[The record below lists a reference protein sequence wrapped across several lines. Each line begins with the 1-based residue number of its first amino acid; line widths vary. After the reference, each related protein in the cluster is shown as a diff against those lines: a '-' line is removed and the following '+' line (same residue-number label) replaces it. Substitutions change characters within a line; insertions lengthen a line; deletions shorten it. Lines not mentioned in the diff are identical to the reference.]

1 VIKNYAILRF
11 GHNFE
16 KKLLSNIK
24 VDNSTRASLELL
36 YNISR
41 ELSSALDLRTL
52 LERVLFLSMQN
63 VGAING
69 SIIVLD
75 DNGVPVDSAIIAGD
89 TIHKHTTK
97 RLLDTLEKGLSGWV
111 VRERRVALVEN
122 TNQDSRWMPR
132 QYEDDEEQ
140 LPKSAVSAP
149 ILTRDKLVGVLTLVH
164 PKQGF
169 FSTEHVA
176 LVQAIADQAGIAVL
190 NARLYAESQRH
201 AEVMTALAKSASG
214 ISASLNLDDVFM
226 GILEQTGLALKVQVV
241 MLTLVDLQ
249 SGNLELRAAK
259 EWTKTKER
267 IIPHHI
273 EHGISCWVVEHDDGV
288 IIQDV
293 SKDDRFDPKEDHA
306 KGMISKTIL
315 CAPIH
320 YRGQVIGTL
329 EAINSKEGDFDQDS
343 LLILSGIANLAGT
356 AIRHAQLFEQLQ
368 AAHQR
373 YQDLFEDSIDPILIT
388 NWGGEIIEANRKAV
402 VASDYSK
409 DVLRSMR
416 IDQIHQID
424 QDMVGENFFQL
435 HSGKTLS
442 YESNLCTASGHEVP
456 IKIYVREIQTEDMSR
471 LQWILRDITEQKKL
485 DTLRDDLISMIYHDL
500 RSPLANVVSSLSL
513 LDTMLPADNKEVKSL
528 LDISM
533 RSTERIQRMTE
544 SLLDLSIL
552 EAGQP
557 IGNRTLTSVSNL
569 IHEAVEA
576 IESTVNNKNQSIRYN
591 VFEKIPDV
599 LIDQDMIRRV
609 VTNLLENAS
618 KYSPAGNN
626 IEVGARQ
633 EDNHIQIWIQ
643 DHGPGIPTSEH
654 ERIFDKFTRLKT
666 ENGPKGLGLGLAY
679 CRLAVQAHGG
689 RIWVESEL
697 GVGSR
702 FIFTLPIN
710 EN

>member
-1 VIKNYAILRF
+1 MNKPLPVVT
-11 GHNFE
+11 E
-16 KKLLSNIK
+16 
-24 VDNSTRASLELL
+24 DNSTRSSLELL
-36 YNISR
+36 YHISR

-52 LERVLFLSMQN
+52 LERVLILSMQN

-75 DNGVPVDSAIIAGD
+75 DNGTPVDSAIVAGD
-89 TIHKHTTK
+89 TIHNHTTK
-97 RLLDTLEKGLSGWV
+97 RLLETLERGLSGWV
-111 VRERRVALVEN
+111 MRERRVALIDN

-132 QYEDDEEQ
+132 QYEDDEKQ

-149 ILTRDKLVGVLTLVH
+149 ILTRDKLVGILTLVH
-164 PKQGF
+164 PKPGF
-169 FSTEHVA
+169 FTSEHVA

-190 NARLYAESQRH
+190 NARLYTESQRN
-201 AEVMTALAKSASG
+201 AEVMTSLAKSASG
-214 ISASLNLDDVFM
+214 ISASLNLEDVFL
-226 GILEQTGLALKVQVV
+226 GILEQTDFALNVQAV
-241 MLTLVDLQ
+241 MLTLIDLQ
-249 SGNLELRAAK
+249 SGSLE
-259 EWTKTKER
+259 
-267 IIPHHI
+267 IIAVTGSQKKRSGRFPQKI
-273 EHGISCWVVEHDDGV
+273 DRGISYWVVEHDEGT

-293 SKDDRFDPKEDHA
+293 TIDSRFDLQADQVR
-306 KGMISKTIL
+306 GVISKAVL

-329 EAINSKEGDFDQDS
+329 EAINPKERDFDHDS

-388 NWGGEIIEANRKAV
+388 NWGGEILEANRKAV
-402 VASDYSK
+402 LSSDYGK
-409 DVLRSMR
+409 EDLRSMR
-416 IDQIHQID
+416 INQIHKID
-424 QDMVGENFFQL
+424 IDLVGEDFNQL

-442 YESNLCTASGHEVP
+442 YESNLCTASGHQVP
-456 IKIYVREIQTEDMSR
+456 IIVYVREIQTEDRSR

-485 DTLRDDLISMIYHDL
+485 DTLKDDLTSMIYHDL
-500 RSPLANVVSSLSL
+500 RSPLANVVSSLDL
-513 LDTMLPADNKEVKSL
+513 LETMLPSGDKAMKSL
-528 LDISM
+528 LEISM

-544 SLLDLSIL
+544 SLLDMSIM

-557 IGNRTLTSVSNL
+557 IGKRMQAMVSDL
-569 IHEAVEA
+569 VYEAVTA
-576 IESTVNNKNQSIRYN
+576 IESTINNKNQSISYKIHKKLPN
-591 VFEKIPDV
+591 VWV
-599 LIDQDMIRRV
+599 DQDMIRRV

-618 KYSPAGNN
+618 KYSPPGSN
-626 IEVGARQ
+626 IEVGAQQ
-633 EDNHIQIWIQ
+633 EEDFVRLWVQ
-643 DHGPGIPTSEH
+643 DHGPGIPASEH
-654 ERIFDKFTRLKT
+654 ERIFDKFTRLKA

-702 FIFTLPIN
+702 FTFILPTMKT
-710 EN
+710 

>member
-1 VIKNYAILRF
+1 LQ
-11 GHNFE
+11 
-16 KKLLSNIK
+16 
-24 VDNSTRASLELL
+24 LL

-75 DNGVPVDSAIIAGD
+75 DNGVPVDSAIITGD
-89 TIHKHTTK
+89 TVHKHTTK
-97 RLLDTLEKGLSGWV
+97 RLVDTLDKGLSGWV
-111 VRERRVALVEN
+111 VRERQVALVEN
-122 TNQDSRWMPR
+122 THRDPRWMPR
-132 QYEDDEEQ
+132 RYEDDKTQ
-140 LPKSAVSAP
+140 VPKSAVCAP
-149 ILTRDKLVGVLTLVH
+149 ILTRNKLVGVLTLVH
-164 PKQGF
+164 PKPGF

-190 NARLYAESQRH
+190 NARLYDESQRQ

-214 ISASLNLDDVFM
+214 ISSSLKLDDVFM
-226 GILEQTGLALKVQVV
+226 GILEQTDLALDVQVV
-241 MLTLVDLQ
+241 ALTLVDLP
-249 SGNLELRAAK
+249 SGNIELRAAK
-259 EWTKTKER
+259 GWPKTKTGKLPRNIER
-267 IIPHHI
+267 
-273 EHGISCWVVEHDDGV
+273 GISCWVVEHDEGA
-288 IIQDV
+288 IILDV
-293 SKDDRFDPKEDHA
+293 NKDDRFDSKDDQV
-306 KGMISKTIL
+306 KGIISKSIL

-320 YRGQVIGTL
+320 YRGKVIGTL
-329 EAINSKEGDFDQDS
+329 EAINPKEGDFDQDS

-388 NWGGEIIEANRKAV
+388 NWSGEILEANRKAV
-402 VASDYSK
+402 LASDYGK
-409 DVLRSMR
+409 NVLRSMR
-416 IDQIHQID
+416 INQIHQVD
-424 QDMVGENFFQL
+424 QDLVGEDFIKL

-456 IKIYVREIQTEDMSR
+456 IKVYVREIQTEEISR

-485 DTLRDDLISMIYHDL
+485 DTLRGDLTSMIYHDL
-500 RSPLANVVSSLSL
+500 RSPLANVVSSLNL
-513 LDTMLPADNKEVKSL
+513 LDTMLPVKDTATRSL

-544 SLLDLSIL
+544 SLLDLNTL

-557 IGNRTLTSVSNL
+557 IGNRTLASVSDL
-569 IHEAVEA
+569 IYEAVEA
-576 IESTVNNKNQSIRYN
+576 IESTINNKNQAICYKVSEN
-591 VFEKIPDV
+591 LPKV
-599 LIDQDMIRRV
+599 LVDQDMLRRV

-633 EDNHIQIWIQ
+633 EKDQVHVWVQ
-643 DHGPGIPTSEH
+643 DHGPGIPASEH
-654 ERIFDKFTRLKT
+654 ERIFDKFTRLQT

-679 CRLAVQAHGG
+679 CRLVVQAHGG
-689 RIWVESEL
+689 KIWVESEL

-702 FIFTLPIN
+702 FMFSLPAT